1 MIKIR
6 LSMITCHLTII
17 NDKRVKNSTLYFESI
32 NNANKKWNL
41 YSNAVL
47 QMPTDEGSG
56 YQNQADM
63 NIYSRS
69 TSQNSMENY
78 NQLMRPTQADMNIYS
93 RSTSQNSM
101 ENYNQLMRPTNE
113 HYYPQSGGGSPTQLY
128 PPPQQQQYG

>member
-17 NDKRVKNSTLYFESI
+17 NDKRVKNSALYFESI
-32 NNANKKWNL
+32 NNENKKWNL
-41 YSNAVL
+41 YSNAVS

-78 NQLMRPTQADMNIYS
+78 NQLMRPT
-93 RSTSQNSM
+93 
-101 ENYNQLMRPTNE
+101 NE
-113 HYYPQSGGGSPTQLY
+113 HFYPQSGGGSPTQLY